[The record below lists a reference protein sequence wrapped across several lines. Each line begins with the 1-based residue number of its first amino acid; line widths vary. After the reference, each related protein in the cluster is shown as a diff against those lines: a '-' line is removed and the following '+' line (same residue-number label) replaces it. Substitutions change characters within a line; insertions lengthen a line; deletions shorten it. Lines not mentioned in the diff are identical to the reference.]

1 MITLH
6 GNVYI
11 PEAVIA
17 AAEPIRMLNYK
28 TTTPARFQKNTLTAD
43 IAGDLLQDIAD
54 RIGIDRARLDYV
66 YFSAAQGAEPHTDL
80 LDPEVFQSNTYVIP
94 VILPAGRTVI
104 EAGDAHV
111 EAKVG
116 DIYEF
121 NHEETHGMTVEDT
134 KSGCVLIMVA
144 VRREI
149 ALDAE
154 GQEIERLWTDA
165 LRTDIVVQE
174 ALGSIKQVHGP
185 VDDMPDWP
193 DAWES
198 DKPFANVGMQFDGGD
213 ASVGIPDWSGLCLST
228 DQKGT
233 VLGDILAA
241 RRDPALRHAL
251 LSLSPYM
258 DPNDDPD
265 QGRRDTALVVYRAL
279 GLLEGQG

>member
-1 MITLH
+1 MITIH
-6 GNVYI
+6 GKVYI

-43 IAGDLLQDIAD
+43 IAGDLLDDIANL
-54 RIGIDRARLDYV
+54 IGVARARLDYV

-80 LDPEVFQSNTYVIP
+80 LTPEVFQSNTYVIP
-94 VILPAGRTVI
+94 VILPTGRTVI
-104 EAGDAHV
+104 EAGNAEV
-111 EAKVG
+111 EAKLGV
-116 DIYEF
+116 IYEF

-134 KSGCVLIMVA
+134 EGGCVLIMVA

-149 ALDAE
+149 TIDPEA
-154 GQEIERLWTDA
+154 QEIERLWTDA
-165 LRTDIVVQE
+165 LRTDIAVQE
-174 ALGSIKQVHGP
+174 ALGSIKQIHGP

-198 DKPFANVGMQFDGGD
+198 DKPFANVGMEFDGGD

-233 VLGDILAA
+233 VLGEILAA
-241 RRDPALRHAL
+241 RRDPTLRHAL

-258 DPNDDPD
+258 DPNNDPD
-265 QGRRDTALVVYRAL
+265 HGRREAALILYRAL
-279 GLLEGQG
+279 GLEGQD